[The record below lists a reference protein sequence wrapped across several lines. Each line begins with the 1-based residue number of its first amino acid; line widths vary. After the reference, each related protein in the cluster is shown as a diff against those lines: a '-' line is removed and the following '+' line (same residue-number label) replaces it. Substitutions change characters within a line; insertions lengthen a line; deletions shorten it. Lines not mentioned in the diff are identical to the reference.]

1 MGTNGQIAGA
11 LCLLPLSVIQ
21 NQVLYA
27 VPSLNPEAAETLW
40 GPWKTDIKE
49 MVIQSAEESTFFIFL
64 LVLLGFELRASC
76 F

>member
-1 MGTNGQIAGA
+1 
-11 LCLLPLSVIQ
+11 
-21 NQVLYA
+21 